1 MLPKILLLFCL
12 LLCSVNGTSSYKSS
26 FTDIVSGSVKTNCD
40 FDLSYT
46 DNYFTKTKVSCD
58 RISKGRMIVDYIHV
72 AKSMHI
78 LTLRLRIS
86 KSGKTKVLSSSVEKS
101 KYTDRYI
108 E

>member
-1 MLPKILLLFCL
+1 MFKKITLFFCL
-12 LLCSVNGTSSYKSS
+12 LLCSIISTSSYKSS

-58 RISKGRMIVDYIHV
+58 RISKGRMTVGYIHD

-78 LTLRLRIS
+78 LTLKLRIS
-86 KSGKTKVLSSSVEKS
+86 KSGKTKVLSSRVEKS
-101 KYTDRYI
+101 KHI
-108 E
+108 G